1 MKHPRTPKPE
11 RIQQGRAY
19 LYYGRPYRV
28 GMLNDCRARLDP
40 LFRRRKQIKSRLHD
54 LERTIYAKA
63 HSLNIA
69 PNCELPP
76 LVTRAARMRP
86 DPRPA
91 PDPVTQLALALDPEP
106 RAEELSA

>member
-40 LFRRRKQIKSRLHD
+40 LFRRRKKIV
-54 LERTIYAKA
+54 
-63 HSLNIA
+63 SLRQ
-69 PNCELPP
+69 PCVPP
-76 LVTRAARMRP
+76 ESP
-86 DPRPA
+86 
-91 PDPVTQLALALDPEP
+91 
-106 RAEELSA
+106 SA

>member
-19 LYYGRPYRV
+19 LYYGKPYRV
-28 GMLNDCRARLDP
+28 GMLNECRARLDP
-40 LFRRRKQIKSRLHD
+40 LFRDRRDITSRLHD
-54 LERTIYAKA
+54 FKRTIYAKA

-76 LVTRAARMRP
+76 LVTRCARRP
-86 DPRPA
+86 DPKPA
-91 PDPVTQLALALDPEP
+91 PAPATQLALALDPEP